1 MKLLTNLFKRKT
13 SSTPLNTEHLPVFSE
28 QITVPTSGTRSSQVS
43 KTASLIG
50 GLVTNG
56 GFREEPH
63 IGFDK
68 RIEFYMTVGKIQNV
82 VDAMVLDITNRAFF
96 FKDTTD
102 GGKGGA
108 YSHELR
114 SMEMWEKSKV
124 QLSEMFAET
133 VRNWL
138 INGVHII
145 SPMDWQPM
153 QLRSIKSKIRD
164 NNGITK
170 TYVQVINGKEGFLDA
185 TKFLEVPY
193 INMDVAAWGVGL
205 FDSIM
210 NRNYLDV
217 DGKQPNSTLEI
228 YRQTLQDQGRILHKF
243 SSPRVY
249 YMPGDGVTVSK
260 DTIDNDIVPVIEAT
274 TPGDRSVISQR
285 MEILTEEIDGKA
297 RFTEYADDINDEVD
311 AGLQSSKNRLLT
323 DPSAMADAREAGE
336 QDDDRSLG
344 LMEKLR
350 VFMNKTVIPHVLGID
365 AGWIE
370 FVWGEKDAFH
380 LEIPPALLQS
390 VQAGIIAP
398 EQALMMLKEQYE
410 WNIPE
415 LTPELQRKQDDRLN
429 MNNDN
434 QDMLNPKDKKN
445 NDEALKSYR
454 ALQRQERI
462 MYSIESE
469 LEALK

>member
-1 MKLLTNLFKRKT
+1 MKFSDIFKRKIKQD
-13 SSTPLNTEHLPVFSE
+13 NELPVFSE
-28 QITVPTSGTRSSQVS
+28 QIITPTSGTRSSQVS

-63 IGFDK
+63 IPFDK

-82 VDAMVLDITNRAFF
+82 VDAMVLDITNRSFF

-108 YSHELR
+108 YTKELR
-114 SMEMWEKSKV
+114 FLEKWQKSKV
-124 QLSEMFAET
+124 QLSEMFAEV

-138 INGVHII
+138 INGVHIL
-145 SPMDWQPM
+145 SPIDWQPV
-153 QLRSIKSKIRD
+153 QLRSIRSKIRD

-170 TYVQVINGKEGFLDA
+170 QYIQVINGQEKFLDA
-185 TKFLEVPY
+185 TQFLEIPY

-217 DGKQPNSTLEI
+217 DGHQPNATLEI

-243 SSPRVY
+243 SSPRTY
-249 YMPGDGVTVSK
+249 YMPADGVTVSK
-260 DTIDNDIVPVIEAT
+260 DVIDNDIVPIIEASH
-274 TPGDRSVISQR
+274 PGDRAVMSQR
-285 MEILTEEIDGKA
+285 MEILTEDIDGKA
-297 RFTEYADDINDEVD
+297 RFTEYADDINDEVE
-311 AGLQSSKNRLLT
+311 AGLQSSKNRLLIE
-323 DPSAMADAREAGE
+323 PSAMADAKEAGE

-350 VFMNKTVIPHVLGID
+350 VFMNQTIIPHVLHID

-370 FVWGEKDAFH
+370 FSWGEKDAFN
-380 LEIPPALLQS
+380 LQVPPALIQT
-390 VQAGIIAP
+390 VQAGIITP
-398 EQALMMLKEQYE
+398 QQALLMLKEQYE

-415 LTPELQRKQDDRLN
+415 MTPEMQRQDDMLSA
-429 MNNDN
+429 
-434 QDMLNPKDKKN
+434 QDIKE
-445 NDEALKSYR
+445 NDEALGS
-454 ALQRQERI
+454 LQTQKRQDIILERL
-462 MYSIESE
+462 EKE
-469 LEALK
+469 LESLV

>member
-1 MKLLTNLFKRKT
+1 MKFSDIFKRKIKQD
-13 SSTPLNTEHLPVFSE
+13 NELPVFSE
-28 QITVPTSGTRSSQVS
+28 QIITPTSGTRSSQVS

-56 GFREEPH
+56 GFREAPH
-63 IGFDK
+63 IPFDK

-82 VDAMVLDITNRAFF
+82 VDAMVLDITNRSFF

-108 YSHELR
+108 YTKELR
-114 SMEMWEKSKV
+114 FLEKWQKSKV
-124 QLSEMFAET
+124 QLSEMFAEV

-138 INGVHII
+138 INGVHIL
-145 SPMDWQPM
+145 SPIDWQPV

-170 TYVQVINGKEGFLDA
+170 QYIQVINGQEKFLDA
-185 TKFLEVPY
+185 TQFLEIPY

-217 DGKQPNSTLEI
+217 DGHQPNATLEI

-243 SSPRVY
+243 SSPRTY
-249 YMPGDGVTVSK
+249 YMPADGVTVSK
-260 DTIDNDIVPVIEAT
+260 DVIDNDIVPIIEASH
-274 TPGDRSVISQR
+274 PGDRAVMSQR
-285 MEILTEEIDGKA
+285 MEILTEDIDGKA
-297 RFTEYADDINDEVD
+297 RFTEYADDINDEVE
-311 AGLQSSKNRLLT
+311 AGLQSSKNRLLIE
-323 DPSAMADAREAGE
+323 PSAMADAKEAGE

-350 VFMNKTVIPHVLGID
+350 VFMNQTIIPHVLHID

-370 FVWGEKDAFH
+370 FSWGEKDAFN
-380 LEIPPALLQS
+380 LQVPPALIQT
-390 VQAGIIAP
+390 VQAGIITP
-398 EQALMMLKEQYE
+398 QQALLMLKEQYE

-415 LTPELQRKQDDRLN
+415 MTPEMQRQDDMLSA
-429 MNNDN
+429 
-434 QDMLNPKDKKN
+434 QDIKE
-445 NDEALKSYR
+445 NDEALGS
-454 ALQRQERI
+454 LQTQKRQDIILERL
-462 MYSIESE
+462 EKE
-469 LEALK
+469 LESLV

>member
-1 MKLLTNLFKRKT
+1 MKFFDIFKRKIKQD
-13 SSTPLNTEHLPVFSE
+13 NELPVFSE
-28 QITVPTSGTRSSQVS
+28 QIITPTSGTRSSQVS

-63 IGFDK
+63 IPFDK

-82 VDAMVLDITNRAFF
+82 VDAMVLDITNRSFF

-108 YSHELR
+108 YTKELR
-114 SMEMWEKSKV
+114 SMENWQKSKV
-124 QLSEMFAET
+124 QLSEMFAEV

-138 INGVHII
+138 INGVHIL
-145 SPMDWQPM
+145 SPIDWQPV
-153 QLRSIKSKIRD
+153 QLRSIRSKIRD

-170 TYVQVINGKEGFLDA
+170 QYIQVINGQEKFLDA
-185 TKFLEVPY
+185 TQFLEIPY

-217 DGKQPNSTLEI
+217 DGHQPNATLEI

-243 SSPRVY
+243 SSPRTY
-249 YMPGDGVTVSK
+249 YMPADGVTVSK
-260 DTIDNDIVPVIEAT
+260 DVIDNDIVPIIEASH
-274 TPGDRSVISQR
+274 PGDRAVMSQR
-285 MEILTEEIDGKA
+285 MEILTEDIDGKA
-297 RFTEYADDINDEVD
+297 RFTEYADDINDEVE
-311 AGLQSSKNRLLT
+311 AGLQSSKNRLLIE
-323 DPSAMADAREAGE
+323 PSAMADAKEAGE

-350 VFMNKTVIPHVLGID
+350 VFMNQTIIPHVLHID

-370 FVWGEKDAFH
+370 FSWGEKDAFN
-380 LEIPPALLQS
+380 LQVPPALIQT
-390 VQAGIIAP
+390 VQAGIITP
-398 EQALMMLKEQYE
+398 QQALLMLKEQYE

-415 LTPELQRKQDDRLN
+415 MTPEMQRQDDMLSA
-429 MNNDN
+429 
-434 QDMLNPKDKKN
+434 QDIKE
-445 NDEALKSYR
+445 NDEALGS
-454 ALQRQERI
+454 LQTQKRQDIILERL
-462 MYSIESE
+462 EKE
-469 LEALK
+469 LESLV

>member
-1 MKLLTNLFKRKT
+1 MKFSDIFKRKIKQD
-13 SSTPLNTEHLPVFSE
+13 NELPVFSE
-28 QITVPTSGTRSSQVS
+28 QITTPTSGTRSSQVS

-63 IGFDK
+63 IPFDK

-82 VDAMVLDITNRAFF
+82 VDAMVLDITNRSFF

-108 YSHELR
+108 YTKELR
-114 SMEMWEKSKV
+114 SMEKWQKSKV
-124 QLSEMFAET
+124 QLSEMFAEV

-138 INGVHII
+138 INGVHIL
-145 SPMDWQPM
+145 SPIDWQPV
-153 QLRSIKSKIRD
+153 QLRSIRSKIRD

-170 TYVQVINGKEGFLDA
+170 QYIQVINGQEKFLDA
-185 TKFLEVPY
+185 TQFLEIPY

-217 DGKQPNSTLEI
+217 DGHQPNATLEI

-243 SSPRVY
+243 SSPRTY
-249 YMPGDGVTVSK
+249 YMPADGVTVSK
-260 DTIDNDIVPVIEAT
+260 DVIDNDIVPIIEASH
-274 TPGDRSVISQR
+274 PGDRAVMSQR
-285 MEILTEEIDGKA
+285 MEILTEDIDGKA
-297 RFTEYADDINDEVD
+297 RFTEYADDINDEVE
-311 AGLQSSKNRLLT
+311 AGLQSSKNRLLIE
-323 DPSAMADAREAGE
+323 PSAMADAKEAGE

-350 VFMNKTVIPHVLGID
+350 VFMNQTIIPHVLHID

-370 FVWGEKDAFH
+370 FSWGEKDAFN
-380 LEIPPALLQS
+380 LQVPPALIQT
-390 VQAGIIAP
+390 VQAGIITP
-398 EQALMMLKEQYE
+398 QQALLMLEEQYE

-415 LTPELQRKQDDRLN
+415 MTPEMQRQDDMLSV
-429 MNNDN
+429 
-434 QDMLNPKDKKN
+434 QDIKE
-445 NDEALKSYR
+445 NDEALGS
-454 ALQRQERI
+454 LQTQKRQDIILERL
-462 MYSIESE
+462 EKE
-469 LEALK
+469 LESLV

>member
-1 MKLLTNLFKRKT
+1 MKFPNIFRRKQIQ
-13 SSTPLNTEHLPVFSE
+13 NGDLPIFSE
-28 QITVPTSGTRSSQVS
+28 QIISPTSGVRSSQVS

-63 IGFDK
+63 IPFDK

-82 VDAMVLDITNRAFF
+82 VDAMVLDITNRSFF
-96 FKDTTD
+96 FKDSTD

-108 YSHELR
+108 YTKELR
-114 SMEMWEKSKV
+114 LMEKWQKSKV
-124 QLSEMFAET
+124 QLSEMFAEV

-138 INGVHII
+138 INGVHIL
-145 SPMDWQPM
+145 SPIDWEPV
-153 QLRSIKSKIRD
+153 QLRSIRSKIRD

-170 TYVQVINGKEGFLDA
+170 QYIQVINGQEKFLDA
-185 TKFLEVPY
+185 TQFLEIPY

-217 DGKQPNSTLEI
+217 DGHQPNATLEI

-243 SSPRVY
+243 SSPRTY
-249 YMPGDGVTVSK
+249 YMPADGVTVSK
-260 DTIDNDIVPVIEAT
+260 DVIDNDIVPIIEASH
-274 TPGDRSVISQR
+274 PGDRAVMSQR
-285 MEILTEEIDGKA
+285 MEILTEDIDGQS
-297 RFTEYADDINDEVD
+297 RFTEYADDINDEVE
-311 AGLQSSKNRLLT
+311 AGLQSSKNRLLIE
-323 DPSAMADAREAGE
+323 PSAMADAKEAGE

-350 VFMNKTVIPHVLGID
+350 VFMNKTVIPHVLGVD

-370 FVWGEKDAFH
+370 FVWGEKDAFN
-380 LEIPPALLQS
+380 LQIPPALLQT
-390 VQAGIIAP
+390 VQAGIISP
-398 EQALMMLKEQYE
+398 EQALLMLKEQYE

-415 LTPELQRKQDDRLN
+415 LTPELQKQQDDRMLSS
-429 MNNDN
+429 
-434 QDMLNPKDKKN
+434 QDIKE
-445 NDEALKSYR
+445 NDEALGSLKT
-454 ALQRQERI
+454 QKRQDIILERL
-462 MYSIESE
+462 EDE
-469 LEALK
+469 LEKLI